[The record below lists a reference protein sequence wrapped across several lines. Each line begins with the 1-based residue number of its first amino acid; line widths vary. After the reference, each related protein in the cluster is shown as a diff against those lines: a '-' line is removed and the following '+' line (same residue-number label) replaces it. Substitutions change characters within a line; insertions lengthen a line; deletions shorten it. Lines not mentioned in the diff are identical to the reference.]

1 MHVYIYDSFLNHK
14 KYDGVLAR
22 IETRL
27 TDLGLNGKIARMGAM
42 KNIQSA
48 VENELKRGAKT
59 IIAVGDDQTVNQVI
73 GAMAKFNQTGSLSLG
88 EKNTIRQSV
97 PLGIIPIGKDNH
109 FIAESLGVSRE
120 EEACDIL
127 SGRRIEKLDLGQA
140 NDSFFLSSASIT
152 NGGTVIEMDKTYS
165 IEILDEGEVNVVNL
179 ATSRKPKPANVK
191 FNPQDGTLELF
202 IRTEKKRGFLKFA
215 GAETGES
222 IFSLKK
228 LTIHNNKNRPLIL
241 DGSLE
246 VPTPARI
253 NAIKQKL
260 NVIVG
265 KNRNF

>member
-14 KYDGVLAR
+14 KYSGTLAR

-27 TDLGLNGKIARMGAM
+27 TDLGLNGKISRLGAM

-59 IIAVGDDQTVNQVI
+59 IIAVGSDRTVNRVI
-73 GAMAKFNQTGSLSLG
+73 SAMAGASQIISAGSG
-88 EKNTIRQSV
+88 VRQSV
-97 PLGIIPIGKDNH
+97 PLGIIPIGKDNN
-109 FIAESLGVSRE
+109 FIAESLGVSME

-140 NDSFFLSSASIT
+140 NNSFFLSDASIA
-152 NGGTVIEMDKTYS
+152 NKGTVIEMDKTYS
-165 IEILDEGEVNVVNL
+165 IEIMDEGEVNVVNL
-179 ATSRKPKPANVK
+179 AAARKPKPANAK
-191 FNPQDGTLELF
+191 FNPQDGILELF
-202 IRTEKKRGFLKFA
+202 IRTEKKKGFLKLA
-215 GAETGES
+215 NAEIGES

-241 DGSLE
+241 DGSTE
-246 VPTPARI
+246 IPTPAQI
-253 NAIKQKL
+253 SVIKQKL
-260 NVIVG
+260 NIIVG